1 MSLLSRIAVAGALEG
16 RLGAAAALR
25 RWASTR
31 TSGHLH
37 VQLEPLDPPNEGI
50 FMMSFTRPEAKNAI
64 GCQFL
69 RELQE
74 CLANVA
80 QERTTRCLLVRSTVP
95 GVFCAGADLKVRPLG
110 RVKAGAQGPQQQ
122 AGGRVPHTRLAS
134 PPPLPA
140 AQERA
145 GMTQQETARFVSEL
159 RAALTALEALPMPTV
174 ASIDGFALGGGAE
187 LALAADIRVCG
198 ERRPGAGEP
207 ASVLAQRRCRHGV
220 L

>member
-1 MSLLSRIAVAGALEG
+1 MSLLSRIKAAGALEE

-64 GCQFL
+64 GRQFL

-74 CLANVA
+74 CLAQVA

-110 RVKAGAQGPQQQ
+110 QSQGRGSNP
-122 AGGRVPHTRLAS
+122 
-134 PPPLPA
+134 
-140 AQERA
+140 
-145 GMTQQETARFVSEL
+145 FFKDL
-159 RAALTALEALPMPTV
+159 RTGSSSSSSSSGWLTAA
-174 ASIDGFALGGGAE
+174 
-187 LALAADIRVCG
+187 
-198 ERRPGAGEP
+198 
-207 ASVLAQRRCRHGV
+207 
-220 L
+220 